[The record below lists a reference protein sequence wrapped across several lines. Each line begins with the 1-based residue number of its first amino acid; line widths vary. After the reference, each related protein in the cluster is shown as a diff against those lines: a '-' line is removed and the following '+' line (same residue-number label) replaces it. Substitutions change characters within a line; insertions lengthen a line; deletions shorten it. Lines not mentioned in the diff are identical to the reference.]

1 MPKLSCIADAPR
13 QDLRGKMGMKEE
25 VSSELPMLDLKS
37 VLHATDNFCIR
48 NKLGQG
54 GFGPVYKVTIFLL

>member
-1 MPKLSCIADAPR
+1 MLKLSCIVDAPR
-13 QDLRGKMGMKEE
+13 QELLGKVGLKED

-37 VLHATDNFCIR
+37 LLHATDNFCIR